1 MVVVVVLGSAA
12 IFLNLFD
19 YACKE
24 QIQKQTIEK
33 SVLADISHIL
43 FTKKLIFWTI
53 LLIGIHFFPA
63 SGASECSLALF
74 F

>member
-12 IFLNLFD
+12 IFLNLLD

-24 QIQKQTIEK
+24 QIQKQIIEG

-43 FTKKLIFWTI
+43 FTKKLIF
-53 LLIGIHFFPA
+53 
-63 SGASECSLALF
+63 
-74 F
+74 